1 MVCQGTAKLYVYPV
15 NETEMTQTLFLAWQ
29 DQYSGPEARPASRLW
44 FPIGRLDIEGNGRDY
59 RFRYTHGA
67 KVAKHEAGF
76 EPLDSFPDLTG
87 DYHSPE
93 LFALF
98 RNRIPSPNRRDYGD
112 IVRRLGLDLNAEP
125 YEILAVGG
133 GKRQTDN
140 LEVFPQIHKHEDGGF
155 NCRFFLHG
163 WRHVSESAR
172 AHINELQ
179 AGDSLRVA
187 IELNNPETGIAL
199 QLQTAD
205 DYHMLGWAPRY
216 LVHDLMN
223 AVSEASNDL
232 RAEVARV
239 NPAPVPH
246 NQRVLVHMSG
256 HLPTNYSPMDSEA
269 FIPLVS

>member
-1 MVCQGTAKLYVYPV
+1 
-15 NETEMTQTLFLAWQ
+15 MTQTLFLAWQ
-29 DQYSGPEARPASRLW
+29 DQYSGPEAQPASRLW
-44 FPIGRLDIEGNGRDY
+44 FPIGRLDIAENERDY

-67 KVAKHEAGF
+67 EVARQKAGF
-76 EPLDSFPDLTG
+76 EPLDSFPELKK
-87 DYHSPE
+87 DYHSAE
-93 LFALF
+93 LFTLF
-98 RNRIPSPNRRDYGD
+98 RNRVPSPNRRDYAD
-112 IVRRLGLDLNAEP
+112 IVHRLGLDVDAGS
-125 YEILAVGG
+125 YDILAVGG
-133 GKRQTDN
+133 GRRQTDN
-140 LEVFPQIHKHEDGGF
+140 LEVFPQIQKRVDGGF
-155 NCRFFLHG
+155 DCRFFLHG

-187 IELNNPETGIAL
+187 IELNNPATGIAL

-246 NQRVLVHMSG
+246 NQRVLVQMSG
-256 HLPTNYSPMDSEA
+256 HLPTNYSPMDSEE
-269 FIPLVS
+269 FIPLVG